1 MGLRP
6 YHKEGQFR
14 FEEIMTAEPA
24 RITVFD
30 TTLRDG
36 EQSPGCSM
44 NQPEK
49 LRLAHQLDRLGVDVI
64 EAGFPIASDGDF
76 ESVRLIAAAVRR
88 PIIAGLARACQPDIV
103 RAWEA
108 LQQAA
113 RPRIH
118 VFLATSDIHLQYK
131 LRITRDQC
139 LAQAREAIRFARSF
153 CDDVEFSPEDAT
165 RTDPDFL
172 CHVLDAVVEAGA
184 TTLNIPDTVGYTVP
198 SEFGDLIATIR
209 QRVKGIEN
217 VTISAHCHNDLG
229 MAVANALAAV
239 AAGARQ
245 VECTINGIGER
256 AGNASLE
263 EIVMA
268 MRVRRD
274 RYAYETG
281 VVSEQIFAASQML
294 SEITGVPVQP
304 NKAITGRNAFAHE
317 AGIHQDGVLK
327 NPLTYEI
334 MTPQS
339 VGVPDSKL
347 VLGKHSGRH
356 ALGLRCEQLGYQ
368 FDRRALDD
376 IYRRFVRLADKIKK
390 VEDHHLLELI
400 RDTHKPSGSATPLIE
415 PIASAK
421 AAASAPTPN
430 PPAPEPPKPFP
441 VGPQTNGFGLPLPA
455 HTDPRHEQTQQE
467 DYLWG
472 V

>member
-1 MGLRP
+1 
-6 YHKEGQFR
+6 
-14 FEEIMTAEPA
+14 MTAERA
-24 RITVFD
+24 RIRIFD

-44 NQPEK
+44 NQQEK
-49 LRLAHQLDRLGVDVI
+49 LRLAHQIDRLGVDVI

-76 ESVRLIAAAVRR
+76 EAVRAIAAVVRR
-88 PIIAGLARACQPDIV
+88 PIIAGLARACRPDIE

-108 LQQAA
+108 LQDAA
-113 RPRIH
+113 HPRIH

-139 LAQAREAIRFARSF
+139 LAQARDAVAFAKSL

-172 CHVLDAVVEAGA
+172 CRVLDAVVEAGA
-184 TTLNIPDTVGYTVP
+184 TTLNIPDTVGFTIP

-256 AGNASLE
+256 AGNAALE

-268 MRVRRD
+268 MRVRPD
-274 RYAYETG
+274 RYPYETG
-281 VVSEQIFAASQML
+281 VVGDQIFAASQVL
-294 SEITGVPVQP
+294 SDITGVPVQP
-304 NKAITGRNAFAHE
+304 NKAVTGRNAFAHE
-317 AGIHQDGVLK
+317 AGIHQDGMLK

-334 MTPQS
+334 MTPKS

-356 ALGLRCEQLGYQ
+356 ALGIRCEQLGYQ

-376 IYRRFVRLADKIKK
+376 IYRRFVRLADKIKH

-400 RDTHKPSGSATPLIE
+400 RDTHKPSTSATPLIE
-415 PIASAK
+415 PIQAAK
-421 AAASAPTPN
+421 AAAASTSV
-430 PPAPEPPKPFP
+430 PPAPEPVPEPVKPFP
-441 VGPQTNGFGLPLPA
+441 MAPQTNAFGVPLPA
-455 HTDPRHEQTQQE
+455 HADSHHEQTQQE

>member
-1 MGLRP
+1 MS
-6 YHKEGQFR
+6 
-14 FEEIMTAEPA
+14 AERA

-44 NQPEK
+44 NQQEK

-76 ESVRLIAAAVRR
+76 ESVKAIAAVIRR
-88 PIIAGLARACQPDIV
+88 PIIAGLARACRPDIE

-108 LQQAA
+108 LKDAA

-131 LRITRDQC
+131 LRITRDEC
-139 LAQAREAIRFARSF
+139 VAQARESIRFAKSL

-172 CHVLDAVVEAGA
+172 CRVLDAVVEAGA
-184 TTLNIPDTVGYTVP
+184 TTLNIPDTVGYTIP

-239 AAGARQ
+239 TAGARQ

-268 MRVRRD
+268 MRVRPD
-274 RYAYETG
+274 KFAYETG
-281 VVSEQIFAASQML
+281 VVGDQIFAASQML

-304 NKAITGRNAFAHE
+304 NKAITGRNACAHD
-317 AGIHQDGVLK
+317 AGIHQDGMLK
-327 NPLTYEI
+327 NALTYEI
-334 MTPQS
+334 MTPKS

-356 ALGLRCEQLGYQ
+356 ALSIRCEQLGYQ

-376 IYRRFVRLADKIKK
+376 IYRRFVRLADKIKH

-415 PIASAK
+415 PMAAAKGAAVNASQT
-421 AAASAPTPN
+421 ASAPEPGHELT
-430 PPAPEPPKPFP
+430 PEPAKPFP
-441 VGPQTNGFGLPLPA
+441 VGPQTNAFGVPLPA
-455 HTDPRHEQTQQE
+455 HGDSQHEQTQQE